1 MVIAVVGVSRAE
13 QVLDRRIVLGLLI
26 GVADQQADGTAGG
39 LAFEHPGEDLDLVGF
54 LALGGVAA
62 GARLAPVQVT
72 LQVLQRQFQARRAA
86 VDNGDQRRTMAF
98 ARGGDSEQLA
108 VGIAGHAGS
117 SVKSAEITQS
127 GLARAP
133 VYAGYPTSS
142 SSNLLPVTESNRHL
156 IHDGAMMLRVLLLS
170 LSLFTGLVH
179 AAVLQRPVSL
189 DTGHGELYGSLLLPK
204 SEQPVPVV
212 LIISGSGPTDRDG
225 NNPDGGRNDSLK
237 RLAWVLAKHNI
248 ASVRYDKRGVAASL
262 AATPDERNLT
272 LDAYVADAV
281 AWGNKLKADPR
292 LGQLI
297 VLGHSEG
304 ALIATLAA
312 PQLNAAGVISISGTA
327 RPVDQILRQQLSY
340 RLPPALMLRSNELL
354 DSLKAGKVD
363 PDVPPALQVI
373 FRPSVQPYL
382 ITLFR
387 EDPAAAFARLKMPAL
402 IIQGSN
408 DIQVSVDDA
417 RVLKAAKPDAQLA
430 LIEGMNHVMRIVP
443 NDLKRQ
449 LASYKDPQLPLAAEL
464 GSAIIDFIDGLHT
477 R

>member
-1 MVIAVVGVSRAE
+1 
-13 QVLDRRIVLGLLI
+13 
-26 GVADQQADGTAGG
+26 
-39 LAFEHPGEDLDLVGF
+39 
-54 LALGGVAA
+54 
-62 GARLAPVQVT
+62 
-72 LQVLQRQFQARRAA
+72 
-86 VDNGDQRRTMAF
+86 
-98 ARGGDSEQLA
+98 
-108 VGIAGHAGS
+108 
-117 SVKSAEITQS
+117 
-127 GLARAP
+127 
-133 VYAGYPTSS
+133 
-142 SSNLLPVTESNRHL
+142 
-156 IHDGAMMLRVLLLS
+156 MMLRVLLLS
-170 LSLFTGLVH
+170 LSLFTGLVN

-189 DTGHGELYGSLLLPK
+189 ETGHGELYGSMLLPK
-204 SEQPVPVV
+204 SAQPVPVV

-272 LDAYVADAV
+272 LDAYVADVV
-281 AWGNKLKADPR
+281 AWGKQLKADPR

-304 ALIATLAA
+304 ALIASLAA
-312 PQLNAAGVISISGTA
+312 RQLDAAGVISISGTA
-327 RPVDQILRQQLSY
+327 RPVDQVLRQQLSY
-340 RLPPALMLRSNELL
+340 RLPPALMVRSNELL
-354 DSLKAGKVD
+354 DSLKAGQVD
-363 PDVPPALQVI
+363 NDVPPALQVI

-408 DIQVSVDDA
+408 DIQVSIDDA
-417 RVLKAAKPDAQLA
+417 RVLKAAKPDAQLT
-430 LIEGMNHVMRIVP
+430 LIDGMNHVLRIVP

-464 GSAIIDFIDGLHT
+464 GRSIISFIDGLHT

>member
-1 MVIAVVGVSRAE
+1 M
-13 QVLDRRIVLGLLI
+13 
-26 GVADQQADGTAGG
+26 
-39 LAFEHPGEDLDLVGF
+39 P
-54 LALGGVAA
+54 
-62 GARLAPVQVT
+62 
-72 LQVLQRQFQARRAA
+72 
-86 VDNGDQRRTMAF
+86 
-98 ARGGDSEQLA
+98 
-108 VGIAGHAGS
+108 
-117 SVKSAEITQS
+117 
-127 GLARAP
+127 
-133 VYAGYPTSS
+133 
-142 SSNLLPVTESNRHL
+142 LPESNRHL
-156 IHDGAMMLRVLLLS
+156 IHDGVIMLRALLLS
-170 LSLFTGLVH
+170 LSLFTGLVQ

-237 RLAWVLAKHNI
+237 RLAWILAKHNI

-281 AWGNKLKADPR
+281 AWGKQLKADPR

-304 ALIATLAA
+304 ALIASLAA
-312 PQLNAAGVISISGTA
+312 PRLDAAGVISISGTA
-327 RPVDQILRQQLSY
+327 RPVDQVLRQQLSY
-340 RLPPALMLRSNELL
+340 RLPPALMVRSNELL
-354 DSLKAGKVD
+354 DSLKAGQVD
-363 PDVPPALQVI
+363 TDVPPALQVI

-417 RVLKAAKPDAQLA
+417 RVLKAAKPDAQLT
-430 LIEGMNHVMRIVP
+430 LIDGMNHVMRIVP

-464 GSAIIDFIDGLHT
+464 GRSIISFIDGLHT